1 MGGLSAVHTELL
13 EIIMSE
19 FTRRPT
25 GHRDT
30 IAVHCG
36 ENRWLGSITTPIDCA
51 STFVFKN
58 VAEMIAF
65 ANGKVEHYEYG
76 RYGNPTREAAEHK
89 LAALEGAERCVL
101 FDCGM
106 SAVCATIL
114 SLCSQGHHII
124 ITDDAY
130 KQTLAFVTKVMPRF
144 GISSTVVPMGDYEA
158 MANAITP
165 STVMIISES
174 PTNPYLNIAD
184 IDKIVEITRSHKI
197 LSVIDSTFAT
207 PYNSRPLD
215 HGVDIVVQSATKY
228 LAGHNDVLG
237 GAVLGSEKVTEP
249 MILWRRMTGG
259 VIDPLSCYLLIRG
272 LKTFG
277 VRMERLNSSAMQ
289 IAQFLEKQPKVR
301 RVYYPGLPGHPQHE
315 VAKKQMKG
323 FGAVVTFEIDGNL
336 EQTLKFLDGLKLCML
351 GPSLGGPETLVTHP
365 ALNSYYNITREER
378 YKLGIIDELIRL
390 SVGLEDPRDII
401 ADLDSGFASMEKML
415 DFTNEHRI

>member
-1 MGGLSAVHTELL
+1 MN
-13 EIIMSE
+13 E
-19 FTRRPT
+19 FTQRPT

-36 ENRWLGSITTPIDCA
+36 ENRWLGSITTPIDYA
-51 STFVFKN
+51 STFVFKD
-58 VAEMIAF
+58 VAEMVAF
-65 ANGKVEHYEYG
+65 ASGRVEHYEYG

-114 SLCSQGHHII
+114 SLCSQGQHII

-130 KQTLAFVTKVMPRF
+130 KQTLVFVTAVMPRF

-158 MANAITP
+158 MAKAVIPATA
-165 STVMIISES
+165 MIISES

-184 IDKIVEITRSHKI
+184 VDEVVRIARANKI

-207 PYNSRPLD
+207 PYNARPLD
-215 HGVDIVVQSATKY
+215 QGVDIVIQSTTKY

-237 GAVLGSEKVTEP
+237 GAVLGSEKATES
-249 MILWRRMTGG
+249 MYQWRRITGG
-259 VIDPLSCYLLIRG
+259 VIDPMSSYLLIRG

-277 VRMERLNSSAMQ
+277 VRMERLNSTAQ
-289 IAQFLEKQPKVR
+289 YIAEFLEKQPRVR
-301 RVYYPGLPGHPQHE
+301 RVYYPGLSSHRYHQI
-315 VAKKQMKG
+315 AKKQMKG
-323 FGAVVTFEIDGNL
+323 FGAVVTFEVEGNL
-336 EQTLKFLDGLKLCML
+336 EQTLRFLDGLKLCML

-365 ALNSYYNITREER
+365 ALNSYYNISREER

-401 ADLDSGFASMEKML
+401 SDLERGFANM
-415 DFTNEHRI
+415 D

>member
-1 MGGLSAVHTELL
+1 MN
-13 EIIMSE
+13 E
-19 FTRRPT
+19 FTQRPT

-36 ENRWLGSITTPIDCA
+36 ENRWLGSITTPIDFA
-51 STFVFKN
+51 STFVFKD
-58 VAEMIAF
+58 VAEMVAF
-65 ANGKVEHYEYG
+65 ANGQVEHYEYG

-106 SAVCATIL
+106 SAVSATIF
-114 SLCSQGHHII
+114 SLCSQGQHII

-130 KQTLAFVTKVMPRF
+130 KQTLVLVTSVMPRF

-158 MANAITP
+158 MENAVTP
-165 STVMIISES
+165 ATAMIISES
-174 PTNPYLNIAD
+174 PTNPYLNVADVDAVVRIA
-184 IDKIVEITRSHKI
+184 RAHKI
-197 LSVIDSTFAT
+197 LSIIDSTFAT

-215 HGVDIVVQSATKY
+215 QGVDIVIQSTTKY

-249 MILWRRMTGG
+249 MYQWRRITGG
-259 VIDPLSCYLLIRG
+259 VIDPMSCYLLIRG

-277 VRMERLNSSAMQ
+277 VRMERLNST
-289 IAQFLEKQPKVR
+289 AQQVADFLERQPKIR
-301 RVYYPGLPGHPQHE
+301 RVYYPGLPGHRYHE
-315 VAKKQMKG
+315 IAKRQMIG

-365 ALNSYYNITREER
+365 ALNSYYNISREER
-378 YKLGIIDELIRL
+378 YRLGIIDELVRL

-401 ADLDSGFASMEKML
+401 SDLERGLANMS
-415 DFTNEHRI
+415 

>member
-1 MGGLSAVHTELL
+1 MD
-13 EIIMSE
+13 E
-19 FTRRPT
+19 FTRGLK

-36 ENRWLGSITTPIDCA
+36 ENRWLGSITTPIDYA
-51 STFVFKN
+51 STFVFKD
-58 VAEMIAF
+58 VAEMVAF
-65 ANGKVEHYEYG
+65 ASGEVEHYEYG
-76 RYGNPTREAAEHK
+76 RYGNPTREAAEQK
-89 LAALEGAERCVL
+89 LAALEGADRCIL

-114 SLCSQGHHII
+114 SVCNQGQHII

-130 KQTLAFVTKVMPRF
+130 KQTLHFVTNVLPRF

-158 MANAITP
+158 MANAATRD
-165 STVMIISES
+165 TAMIISES

-184 IDKIVEITRSHKI
+184 VDEVVRIARQKKI

-207 PYNSRPLD
+207 PYNQRPLD
-215 HGVDIVVQSATKY
+215 QGIDIVVQSTTKY

-237 GAVLGSEKVTEP
+237 GGVFGTETVTEP
-249 MILWRRMTGG
+249 MYQWRRVTGG
-259 VIDPLSCYLLIRG
+259 VIDPMSCYLLNRG

-277 VRMERLNSSAMQ
+277 VRMERLNSTAMT
-289 IAQFLEKQPKVR
+289 IARFLEKQPKVR
-301 RVYYPGLPGHPQHE
+301 RVYYPGLPGHRHHE

-336 EQTLKFLDGLKLCML
+336 EQTLKFLKGLKLCML

-365 ALNSYYNITREER
+365 ALNSYYNISREER
-378 YKLGIIDELIRL
+378 YKLGIIDELVRL
-390 SVGLEDPRDII
+390 SVGLEDPRDIMS
-401 ADLDSGFASMEKML
+401 DLELGFANM
-415 DFTNEHRI
+415 D